1 MVMNLRTIDPSSSC
15 VLLRMTMGDVPTTC
29 YTVGAMKRLA
39 WLVVL
44 LSSAAAAQ
52 NSNAD
57 LAAYIDSIQAID
69 NHAHV
74 FAPDDPNDKGYD
86 ALRCEEL
93 PPGVGP
99 DPANL
104 RFGELTKLT
113 WNALYGTEPGTAEQ
127 AEQQRPEMLAKVR
140 QEHGEN
146 FYDWLLSKA
155 GVSTVLANRVFM
167 TPGLK
172 PPHFRWVPYEDALL
186 FPLNNDA
193 LKEANPDRKA
203 LFTMEDQ
210 VRERYLREAGLSAA
224 PATLDEY
231 VAKVLRPTLER
242 QKKAGAVA
250 VKFEAAYL
258 RALDFAPATHDAATA
273 VYGRGAKGVAVSAA
287 DYKMLQD
294 YLFHEVSAEAGR
306 LGLAVHI
313 HTGAGCGQYF
323 DDAGS
328 DPILLT
334 APFNDPSLRGTN
346 FVMLH
351 GGSPFWTHPTTL
363 IEKPNVYVDTSV
375 LEFMFSPTELARM
388 MRPWVETMPERILY
402 GSDADFIGPGMAW
415 PESNWLATHQFRRA
429 LALVLTEMVDD
440 GTITMPR
447 AREIALE
454 ILRGNAE
461 RLYGWQ

>member
-1 MVMNLRTIDPSSSC
+1 M
-15 VLLRMTMGDVPTTC
+15 
-29 YTVGAMKRLA
+29 
-39 WLVVL
+39 
-44 LSSAAAAQ
+44 AAAQ
-52 NSNAD
+52 STNAD
-57 LAAYIDSIQAID
+57 LAAYIDSIKAID

-93 PPGVGP
+93 PPNVGP

-104 RFGELTKLT
+104 RFGDLTKLT
-113 WNALYGTEPGTAEQ
+113 WKALYGADPATAEE
-127 AEQQRPEMLAKVR
+127 AEQKLPGMQAKLR
-140 QEHGEN
+140 QEHGDG
-146 FYDWLLSKA
+146 FYEWYLDKA
-155 GVSTVLANRVFM
+155 GVTTVLANRVFM

-193 LKEANPDRKA
+193 LKEVNPDRRA

-210 VRERYLREAGLSAA
+210 VRERYLKESGVSGI
-224 PATLDEY
+224 PPTLDEY
-231 VAKVLRPTLER
+231 MNKVLRGTLQR
-242 QKKAGAVA
+242 QKNGGAIA

-258 RALDFAPATHDAATA
+258 RALDFALASHDAAAA
-273 VYGRGAKGVAVSAA
+273 VYARGAKGETISAA
-287 DYKMLQD
+287 DYKTLQD

-306 LGLAVHI
+306 LNMPVHI
-313 HTGAGCGQYF
+313 HTGAGCGQSF
-323 DDAGS
+323 NDAGS
-328 DPILLT
+328 DPMLLT
-334 APFNDPSLRGTN
+334 ATFNDPSLRGTN

-375 LEFMFSPTELARM
+375 LEFMFSPTELARI
-388 MRPWVETMPERILY
+388 MRPWIETMPERILY

-415 PESNWLATHQFRRA
+415 PASNWLATHQFRRA
-429 LALVLTEMVDD
+429 LAMVLTEMVDD

-447 AREIALE
+447 AKEIAQG

-461 RLYGWQ
+461 KLYGIR

>member
-1 MVMNLRTIDPSSSC
+1 MCFALHCR
-15 VLLRMTMGDVPTTC
+15 
-29 YTVGAMKRLA
+29 AMKRL
-39 WLVVL
+39 VL
-44 LSSAAAAQ
+44 LILLSVAAAAQ
-52 NSNAD
+52 NPNAD
-57 LAAYIDSIQAID
+57 LTSYIDSIQAID

-104 RFGELTKLT
+104 RFGELTKLA
-113 WNALYGTEPGTAEQ
+113 WNALYGTEPTSADQ
-127 AEQQRPEMLAKVR
+127 AEQQRPEMLTKVR

-146 FYDWLLSKA
+146 TYDWLLGKA

-193 LKEANPDRKA
+193 LKDTNPDRKA

-210 VRERYLREAGLSAA
+210 VRDRYLRESGVSSL
-224 PATLDEY
+224 PPTLDEFIE
-231 VAKVLRPTLER
+231 KVLRTTLDR

-250 VKFEAAYL
+250 VKLEAAYL
-258 RALDFAPATHDAATA
+258 RALDFAPASHDAAAA
-273 VYGRGAKGVAVSAA
+273 VYVRGVKGEAVSAS
-287 DYKMLQD
+287 DYKLLQD
-294 YLFHEVSAEAGR
+294 YLFHEVAVESGR
-306 LGLAVHI
+306 LGMPVHI
-313 HTGAGCGQYF
+313 HTGAGCGQSF
-323 DDAGS
+323 NDAGS
-328 DPILLT
+328 DPMLLT
-334 APFNDPSLRGTN
+334 AAFNDPLLRGTN

-375 LEFMFSPTELARM
+375 LELMFSPTEVARI
-388 MRPWVETMPERILY
+388 MRPWIETMPERILY

-415 PESNWLATHQFRRA
+415 PESNWLATHQFRKA
-429 LALVLTEMVDD
+429 LAMVLTEMVTD
-440 GTITMPR
+440 GTITLPR
-447 AREIALE
+447 AKEIAKE

-461 RLYGWQ
+461 KLYGWK